1 MKYEFEGT
9 VEFRENENTIAV
21 PFNVWEVCEK
31 VGDAPVRVCFDDVC
45 FKIGRAHV

>member
-31 VGDAPVRVCFDDVC
+31 VGESLVGVT
-45 FKIGRAHV
+45 G

>member
-31 VGDAPVRVCFDDVC
+31 GGDVAWMIF
-45 FKIGRAHV
+45 